1 MVACGVL
8 LVGLSVQA
16 SAQRDSKL
24 DEGWSNATLFR
35 ANDAQQDFLQAA
47 KDRPAKREADFG
59 QAVSLLNV
67 QPKTDANL
75 DSAAALFLSVRKSQ
89 PDDDMGIACLYFL
102 ARIEQYQR
110 LPPDMPQ
117 AEKDYR
123 ELVDRYPHHY
133 WGEQAAIRLAILEVY
148 HAPTREDQMKI
159 LADYEKL
166 GDHFVDSDCRRDLFN
181 AIGRSYLNLRLSP
194 ERALED
200 LLKTQETGFSLAVD
214 QADTYVRIGELASA
228 IGRDEI
234 AITYFKKLTVEFPF
248 DFRVYTIKQ
257 RLNKLQGTAP
267 MAGAP

>member
-1 MVACGVL
+1 MVACGAL
-8 LVGLSVQA
+8 LIGFSVQA
-16 SAQRDSKL
+16 SAQRDPKL

-47 KDRPAKREADFG
+47 KNLPAKREADFG

-75 DSAAALFLSVRKSQ
+75 DLAAALFQSIRKSQ
-89 PDDDMGIACLYFL
+89 PDDDLGIASLYFL

-117 AEKDYR
+117 AEKYYR
-123 ELVDRYPHHY
+123 ELVARYPHHF
-133 WGEQAAIRLAILEVY
+133 WGEQAAIRLALLEIY
-148 HAPTREDQMKI
+148 QAPTRAEQISI
-159 LADYEKL
+159 LADYDKL
-166 GDHFVDSDCRRDLFN
+166 GDQFVDPNCRRDLFN
-181 AIGRSYLNLRLSP
+181 ALGRSYLNLRLSP

-214 QADTYVRIGELASA
+214 RADAYVRIGELARTL
-228 IGRDEI
+228 GRNNV
-234 AITYFKKLTVEFPF
+234 AITYYKKLATEFPF

-257 RLNKLQGTAP
+257 RLDQLQRNTP